1 MDIGQIKTSGYR
13 PAIEFIFKTFGSYLN
28 PDKSDD
34 GELTDVIYGQYFNK
48 LFVQFVGFISLES
61 FVNERKSKLES
72 TPY

>member
-34 GELTDVIYGQYFNK
+34 GELTDVIYG
-48 LFVQFVGFISLES
+48 
-61 FVNERKSKLES
+61 
-72 TPY
+72 